1 MCVKM
6 ILAYRPFIILFL
18 FLNIHHLLSKITSCL
33 EYAICGEIS
42 AYIMFFH
49 TNISFYRESM
59 PMHSQSNWNSIR
71 MPISCQC
78 RDIPKYIN
86 NNNCVV
92 PLVFNVLWSFF
103 LLFVFVLF
111 PIYII
116 LSIERNVELTI
127 HWTILKLLCSAINF
141 KTAYVWTHFI
151 NHVGNANENNGL
163 HICG

>member
-33 EYAICGEIS
+33 EYVICGEIS

-86 NNNCVV
+86 NNNCAL
-92 PLVFNVLWSFF
+92 PLVFNVLWSFLYYLYSF
-103 LLFVFVLF
+103 CF
-111 PIYII
+111 IYII
-116 LSIERNVELTI
+116 VSIEKLTI
-127 HWTILKLLCSAINF
+127 HWTVLKLLCSAINF

>member
-33 EYAICGEIS
+33 EYVICGEIS

-49 TNISFYRESM
+49 INISFYRESM

-86 NNNCVV
+86 NNNCVL
-92 PLVFNVLWSFF
+92 PLISNVLWAIL

-111 PIYII
+111 PIYYCKYCKNWCRMIRRAYNPLNCFKI
-116 LSIERNVELTI
+116 SMFC
-127 HWTILKLLCSAINF
+127 HKLQNRLCLNTFYQSRRQC
-141 KTAYVWTHFI
+141 KWK
-151 NHVGNANENNGL
+151 
-163 HICG
+163 

>member
-33 EYAICGEIS
+33 EYVICGEIS

-86 NNNCVV
+86 NNNCVL
-92 PLVFNVLWSFF
+92 PLISNVLWAIL

-111 PIYII
+111 HIYHFKY
-116 LSIERNVELTI
+116 RKV
-127 HWTILKLLCSAINF
+127 HWTVLKLLCSTINF

>member
-33 EYAICGEIS
+33 EYVICGEIS

-49 TNISFYRESM
+49 INISFYRESM

-86 NNNCVV
+86 NNNCAL
-92 PLVFNVLWSFF
+92 PLVFNVLWSFLYYLYSF
-103 LLFVFVLF
+103 CF
-111 PIYII
+111 IYII
-116 LSIERNVELTI
+116 VSIERRRAYSPLNCFKITMFC
-127 HWTILKLLCSAINF
+127 HKLQNRLCLNTFYQSRRQC
-141 KTAYVWTHFI
+141 KWK
-151 NHVGNANENNGL
+151 
-163 HICG
+163 

>member
-33 EYAICGEIS
+33 EYVICGEIS

-86 NNNCVV
+86 NNNCVL
-92 PLVFNVLWSFF
+92 PLTFNVLSSIL

-111 PIYII
+111 PIYYCKYWKKWCTIK
-116 LSIERNVELTI
+116 LSLDI
-127 HWTILKLLCSAINF
+127 F
-141 KTAYVWTHFI
+141 KTHLFGIHSTIKFKNLNI
-151 NHVGNANENNGL
+151 K
-163 HICG
+163 

>member
-33 EYAICGEIS
+33 EYVICGEIS

-49 TNISFYRESM
+49 INISFYRESM

-86 NNNCVV
+86 NNNCVL
-92 PLVFNVLWSFF
+92 PLVFIVLCSFF
-103 LLFVFVLF
+103 SLFVFVLF
-111 PIYII
+111 HIYHCKYRKAYSTLNCFKI
-116 LSIERNVELTI
+116 TMFC
-127 HWTILKLLCSAINF
+127 HKLQNRLCLNTFYQSRRQC
-141 KTAYVWTHFI
+141 KWK
-151 NHVGNANENNGL
+151 
-163 HICG
+163 

>member
-33 EYAICGEIS
+33 EYVICGEIS

-86 NNNCVV
+86 NNNCVL
-92 PLVFNVLWSFF
+92 PLAFNVLWSIFYHLYSF
-103 LLFVFVLF
+103 CFQ
-111 PIYII
+111 YII
-116 LSIERNVELTI
+116 VSIEKNDVESRRAYNPLNCFKI
-127 HWTILKLLCSAINF
+127 SMFCHKLQNRLCLNTFYQSRRQC
-141 KTAYVWTHFI
+141 KWK
-151 NHVGNANENNGL
+151 
-163 HICG
+163 